1 MSLNAANIDK
11 RIGQNTGGTGTLFY
25 YAFLTDILS
34 WPAALP
40 PDFDAA
46 TAYANLIEVPVDDP
60 FVMKTGKQFF
70 SVYCT
75 LEEGELKYTQIG
87 PRDCAAFEN
96 SYTNAYPGNDS
107 DYLGFMAYLANHQI
121 VVIVPEQ
128 NGKLRGIGTPSYPA
142 FVEKQDGT
150 SGKKIAD
157 GRMNT
162 VTFFN
167 RCSTPPWTYL
177 APVPLTPA
185 A

>member
-1 MSLNAANIDK
+1 MTLNAANITK
-11 RIGQNTGGTGTLFY
+11 RIGQNTGGTGNLMY
-25 YAFLTDILS
+25 YAFLADILS

-40 PDFDAA
+40 ADFDSA
-46 TAYANLIEVPVDDP
+46 TAFGDLITVPIDDP
-60 FVMKTGKQFF
+60 FVMNTGKQFF

-96 SYTNAYPGNDS
+96 SYTNSYPGNDE
-107 DYLGFMAYLANHQI
+107 DYLGFMAYLANHEV

-128 NGKLRGIGTPSYPA
+128 NGKLRIIGLPLYPA

-150 SGKKIAD
+150 SGKKVAD
-157 GRMNT
+157 GRSNT
-162 VTFFN
+162 VTFFS
-167 RCSTPPWTYL
+167 RGSVPPPIYL

-185 A
+185 V